1 MVLEQYIKNRIK
13 EAMTRTSFDVADV
26 TAKMQSKVS
35 SAPVKDRSSLSFE
48 ETIKEIASHV
58 DENTFVSFVDQWD
71 KNQIPSAGT
80 SPKLVY
86 NTPHGFYGYPFQP
99 DNFVRLM
106 RTNKPTGSHFA
117 TNRPFMHVYRVI
129 TPSAVRVKKTEDDNL
144 ISDKYLGPQGVI
156 KAKADIKEI
165 FRQDYLLNFNKI
177 KKKVDANIKLKEKAT
192 NDPYFF
198 RSYIPLPNAAAT
210 VKSLQRC
217 LCAIEQHYK
226 FEMTISSDPSIKKE
240 KEAVI
245 SEFYDLVASIYL
257 KMSKETSS
265 NKYADIIKAKRKGYM
280 FWVVYFAAWV
290 TAGANAH
297 KAGARFSLYLH
308 NIGIKSVLDYGT
320 STIHSSEP
328 AQAFSIN
335 QGSEESYEL
344 LGTYNNYFKS
354 TRRMTKAT
362 LDKRERM
369 LADIIADPNN
379 NINDFFFKK
388 DKPKYV
394 QKLNADNEENNYI
407 SASIP
412 STMQAI
418 VDALTKNKKPT
429 VDVLVLLEE
438 LQDEILIHKKNN
450 PKFVWFS
457 EHFESSLFNGIY
469 FRKFTTDYKQNKK
482 WKLNSFYLDDDGL
495 PFDQIL
501 PSVYGS
507 FIGYIMET
515 TNLQTF
521 NVCLNKVYNFTKECV
536 PGFSSE
542 ISKEELFEIVELV
555 KSDDL
560 QKPKLVKENIKKID
574 FNFYLE
580 ALKNIEDKF
589 SETDYKEEN
598 INSFD
603 IMDSFKYDSG
613 VFKTYIDFNTLKE
626 NFKNTYPFEAL
637 IHCEDYKSASEIL
650 QIIANHFLV
659 IDSPAIS
666 EEDKTK
672 LSKFCLWIIT
682 KFNSKAIANFAP
694 LGGYYGKIDEE
705 TLKREMFLKSSTN
718 EVLLDYVAN
727 SKEVLFEDLVSIM
740 FKALF
745 HTNHFK
751 ADYHHLDCIKKT
763 HDNFFSTKFIFEDK
777 FLIDFMN
784 YVEKTSSII
793 GKKLEYVIKRDM
805 SKGKDFNFYENRSEE
820 GQFSVGVTNN
830 FVTICRIV
838 FKELIN
844 RGFTGEAIVVASK
857 INDNFKVINQ
867 YVNFFFGNVFDIEN
881 IIAKKDQDCDSI
893 LNILATKPT
902 SFDIVKTVCANPEII
917 VEFLNSPKY
926 KNSFNKCLN
935 LLKKMPGFEIEDKII
950 LQNVVL
956 MVKKQNKYKPNKA
969 LKDSIKSSG
978 KIIEKI
984 YSLDDSL
991 IKDMFH
997 TYTVTHCYTR
1007 CTNKSYIKKGKAS
1020 VDEIVNLVNLELEYF
1035 EKENNITSQMKKYTS
1050 LSMAYMHPSVIS
1062 YIKTETADKINF
1074 EKVKFAM
1081 NKIIS
1086 DDAMRLNIGMMNY
1099 LRYNLMHLVKF
1110 FFNYDQQKE
1119 IFNMFLKN
1127 KNVKNSIKNYDIEL
1141 IDPQHFEKYQHTWK
1155 QPGDT
1160 NLSAILNDLIFGMWM
1175 SDKKRLY
1182 KDFGKSSINVDSL
1195 LESHI
1200 KYSNLK
1206 NYIKLF
1212 LS

>member
-1 MVLEQYIKNRIK
+1 MVLEQYIKNKIK
-13 EAMTRTSFDVADV
+13 EAMTRTSFDVDDV
-26 TAKMQSKVS
+26 TAQMQSKVS
-35 SAPVKDRSSLSFE
+35 SAPVKDRSSLNFE
-48 ETIKEIASHV
+48 ETMKEIASHV
-58 DENTFVSFVDQWD
+58 DENTFISFVNQWD

-86 NTPHGFYGYPFQP
+86 NTPHGFYGYPLQP
-99 DNFVRLM
+99 DNFIRLM

-117 TNRPFMHVYRVI
+117 TDRPFIHVYRVI
-129 TPSAVRVKKTEDDNL
+129 TPSAVRVKKTDDSDL
-144 ISDKYLGPQGVI
+144 ISDKYLGTQGAI

-165 FRQDYLLNFNKI
+165 FRQDYLLNLDKI
-177 KKKVDANIKLKEKAT
+177 KNKVDANIKLKEKVT
-192 NDPYFF
+192 NNPYFF
-198 RSYIPLPNAAAT
+198 RNYINLPNATAN
-210 VKSLQRC
+210 VKVLQQY

-226 FEMTISSDPSIKKE
+226 FEMTISSNPSIKKE
-240 KEAVI
+240 KEDVI
-245 SEFYDLVASIYL
+245 SEFYDLVADSYL
-257 KMSKETSS
+257 KMSKNGSS
-265 NKYADIIKAKRKGYM
+265 NKYADVVNAKKEGYM

-290 TAGANAH
+290 TAGANTR

-320 STIHSSEP
+320 STIHSAEP

-354 TRRMTKAT
+354 TRRMTQAI
-362 LDKRERM
+362 LDKREKI
-369 LADIIADPNN
+369 LADIIADSSN
-379 NINDFFFKK
+379 NINVFLFKK
-388 DKPKYV
+388 DKRTTHV
-394 QKLNADNEENNYI
+394 SKLNADNEENNYV
-407 SASIP
+407 SAAIP

-418 VDALTKNKKPT
+418 VDTLTKNKKPT
-429 VDVLVLLEE
+429 VPALVLLEE
-438 LQDEILIHKKNN
+438 LQDEILNQTKNN
-450 PKFVWFS
+450 KKFVWLS
-457 EHFESSLFNGIY
+457 EHIGTSLFNGIY
-469 FRKFTTDYKQNKK
+469 FRKFTNYYKQNKK
-482 WKLNSFYLDDDGL
+482 WQLNSFYLDDNGF
-495 PFDQIL
+495 PRDQIL

-521 NVCLNKVYNFTKECV
+521 NVCLNMVYNFTKKCV

-560 QKPKLVKENIKKID
+560 QKPELVKEKIKKID

-580 ALKNIEDKF
+580 ALKKIEGKF
-589 SETDYKEEN
+589 FEFDYKEEN

-603 IMDSFKYDSG
+603 IMDSFKNEPGIFGLNYS
-613 VFKTYIDFNTLKE
+613 FTSLKK

-659 IDSPAIS
+659 IDSPNIS
-666 EEDKTK
+666 EEDKRK

-682 KFNSKAIANFAP
+682 KFNNKAVANFAP
-694 LGGYYGKIDEE
+694 RDYTGQIDEE
-705 TLKREMFLKSSTN
+705 TLKREMLLKSNTN
-718 EVLLDYVAN
+718 ELLLNYVAN
-727 SKEVLFEDLVSIM
+727 SKEVLFEDLINIM

-745 HTNHFK
+745 DTNHFK
-751 ADYHHLDCIKKT
+751 ANYNYPDCIKKT

-805 SKGKDFNFYENRSEE
+805 SRGKSFNFYESRGEN
-820 GQFSVGVTNN
+820 GQFQVGETNN
-830 FVTICRIV
+830 FVTICRTV

-857 INDNFKVINQ
+857 INDNFKVISQ
-867 YVNFFFGNVFDIEN
+867 YVNFFSGNVFDIEN
-881 IIAKKDQDCDSI
+881 IIAKKDQDCDSV
-893 LNILATKPT
+893 LNILAAKPT
-902 SFDIVKTVCANPEII
+902 SFDVVKTVCVNPEII

-956 MVKKQNKYKPNKA
+956 MVKKQSNYKANKA
-969 LKDSIKSSG
+969 LKDSVKSSG

-997 TYTVTHCYTR
+997 TYIVLHCYTR
-1007 CTNKSYIKKGKAS
+1007 CTSKSKIEKGAAS
-1020 VDEIVNLVNLELEYF
+1020 VDELVNLVNSELEYF
-1035 EKENNITSQMKKYTS
+1035 EKENNIASQMKKVTS
-1050 LSMAYMHPSVIS
+1050 LSMGYMKSSVIS
-1062 YIKTETADKINF
+1062 YIKTETNNRINF

-1086 DDAMRLNIGMMNY
+1086 DDSMRLNIGMMNY
-1099 LRYNLMHLVKF
+1099 LRYNLMHIVQF

-1119 IFNMFLKN
+1119 IFVMFLNN

-1155 QPGDT
+1155 QPGET
-1160 NLSAILNDLIFGMWM
+1160 NLSLILNDLIFGMWL
-1175 SDKKRLY
+1175 SDKNRLY
-1182 KDFGKSSINVDSL
+1182 SEIGKSSIDINSL
-1195 LESHI
+1195 LESNN
-1200 KYSNLK
+1200 KYSDLK